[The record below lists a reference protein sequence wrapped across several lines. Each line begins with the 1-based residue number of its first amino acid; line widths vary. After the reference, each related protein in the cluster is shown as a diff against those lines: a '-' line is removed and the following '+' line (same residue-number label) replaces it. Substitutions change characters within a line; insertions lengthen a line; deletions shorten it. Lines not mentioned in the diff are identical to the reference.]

1 MRKALI
7 VIVFTHLLNILHA
20 QKDLD
25 MFPKPHP
32 WRGNNQFLNY
42 VLKKYPIAD
51 TIYFKIPL
59 TFWIYTDKNGFGPGP
74 VQIKQQIKML
84 NKFFNQYNHTGLY
97 FYVAKINFVKNRRHL
112 TMGYFF
118 ENFFTTTKYHIPG
131 TVNIHL
137 VRNIKIFSKN
147 NNIGGTYNSLTQALI
162 ITTSNF
168 PTGLAHEM
176 GHYFGLLHPHRN
188 WNRGKLF
195 AESVSRTRTVP
206 LSHKRNCEV
215 RGDYLCDTQ
224 AQPDL
229 SLFCDE
235 NCNYIGHITDP
246 WHQPYHPDTD
256 NIMSYFKNKHCRKH
270 FTRMQIAVMLYNVT
284 INQYAKFWRNIP
296 QNNKFFPD
304 KYEPDN
310 YPQIATLLL
319 PEQEQ
324 YHNFN
329 CLPTG
334 KETLFDTQDFF
345 KINFVKKGLTFIK
358 ISKAKNL
365 FPQLK
370 LTIYDNFLVPIF
382 TRYITDPTIIKLP
395 DLEPNIYYIKI
406 QQINRPKTCNLYDYK
421 IKLTVY

>member
-1 MRKALI
+1 MQKSV
-7 VIVFTHLLNILHA
+7 VIVLLLWINFVFA

-25 MFPKPHP
+25 FFPKPHP
-32 WRGNNQFLNY
+32 WRGNNEFLNQ
-42 VLKKYPIAD
+42 VLKKYPVAD

-74 VQIKQQIKML
+74 VQIKQQLKML
-84 NKFFNQYNHTGLY
+84 NKFFNTYNHTGLY
-97 FYVAKINFVKNRRHL
+97 FYVAQINFVKNKRHL

-118 ENFFTTTKYHIPG
+118 ENFFTTLKNHIPG

-137 VRNIKIFSKN
+137 VRKIKIFSSN
-147 NNIGGTYNSLTQALI
+147 NNIGGTYNSLTHALV
-162 ITTSNF
+162 ITTANF

-188 WNRGKLF
+188 WNKGKLL

-206 LSHKRNCEV
+206 FSKKRNCEV

-235 NCNYIGHITDP
+235 NCNYTGHITDP

-270 FTRMQIAVMLYNVT
+270 FTHMQIAVMLYNVST
-284 INQYAKFWRNIP
+284 SKYAKLWRNIP
-296 QNNKFFPD
+296 QNKHFFPD
-304 KYEPDN
+304 NYEPDN
-310 YPQIATLLL
+310 FPQIASLLL
-319 PEQEQ
+319 PGQVQ

-329 CLPTG
+329 C
-334 KETLFDTQDFF
+334 FDNGRQLLMDDADFF
-345 KINFVKKGLTFIK
+345 KINFIRTRSTFLE
-358 ISKAKNL
+358 ISKAQNL
-365 FPQLK
+365 FPQMK
-370 LTIYDNFLVPIF
+370 LTIYDNFLVPVYTKI
-382 TRYITDPTIIKLP
+382 IADPTVFKLP

-406 QQINRPKTCNLYDYK
+406 QQINRLQKCQLYDYK
-421 IKLTVY
+421 IKLTIY